1 MSHPRSLSELR
12 ARLSALG
19 RRDLLALSINDAR
32 RSIPNDEVGRILAF
46 LGERLRKTTIDSLLS
61 DAEAQRVVEGA
72 LSRTHRDWLIE
83 TMVAWADGSATEG
96 PRRVAPWA
104 LGDEDIEKPERTSAA
119 IEKFALAHG
128 LSARLEDL
136 ATAALDY
143 VDRSALDPSRL
154 RFEPGST
161 IADLAARRHLPT
173 GMASKSLA
181 ATELADAARSYI
193 HAAAR
198 AKKVRETH
206 EARYVVRPSTKELR
220 MLAAQLAAL
229 DETLGARPLGMLADD
244 QAEIVLDREIPR
256 FETTFTTK
264 AKNAYK
270 PPAQTT
276 LDFDGFEHGHIELAC
291 TCIETKPATC
301 AHARRLLDQIR
312 DVAHDVNL
320 PLHDALSKIVAE
332 PSHARMLARVE
343 SLVSAGKNESP
354 AFKLAVRLARD
365 GSKDAVSLALRRRG
379 KNGVYS
385 AGTITSAERVAL
397 ELETLENHDRAVVD
411 AVLGVERSVKAKLSR
426 AALAEREAAVLRAI
440 VNHPEVYAAD
450 DGERIVRVAEATPT
464 IFVLPLEQGYRIEVR
479 LGGARLGERA
489 FRHGRAIIAHEV
501 DTDTSYVALL
511 DPTVSAV
518 ADVFNLAP
526 IVPRD
531 ALDSLLAALV
541 TLEPRIALALPPSLE
556 GSAVRADDTAFVRLE
571 PLENRGLRVELR
583 VRPLP
588 GTVSIIA
595 GEGPDTV
602 HAFAGGERRH
612 ARRDRQAEL
621 RAAETLRARL
631 PLSTAR
637 VEGPLRFVVEPLEA
651 ALDVVHTLAEL
662 GDVRVEWP
670 EGQTGMRV
678 DREVRRA
685 DLHVRVGSLDRWL
698 GIDGEA
704 KVDENAIPLARLLD
718 VARRGGRYVEV
729 SKGRFARIEAA
740 LSDRLVELDALAF
753 KTKSGLALGKASVLE
768 LTKVLAGESFA
779 ATEQAAELI
788 SKLDDLGNYKPPKPR
803 LTTELRS
810 YQLEGYE
817 FLARL
822 AHLELGA
829 LLADEMG
836 LGKTIQT
843 LALLDARA
851 HLGPALVLAPTSVC
865 DNWCAEAERFAP
877 NLRPVLLRG
886 ASREKAL
893 TDLGPGDVLVAS
905 YEVAT
910 RDADK
915 LAHIELATLVI
926 DEAQALKNPRTKRA
940 RAVRTL
946 RAGFRLALSGTPME
960 NHLGEL
966 FATTSLVLPG
976 LLGTWE
982 TFRDRFAIP
991 IERDGDE
998 RARLR
1003 LRRMISPYLLRR
1015 TKSEVAPELP
1025 PRTEV
1030 LRTIELSGAESVLY
1044 EAARLE
1050 AISSLEK
1057 APTKA
1062 NDRRFVVL
1070 SALTRLRQL
1079 ACHPRLVDGAS
1090 DVRSSK
1096 LEAFVE
1102 LAQDLVREGHRALV
1116 FSQFT
1121 SHLALV
1127 REALDARGY
1136 QSLYLD
1142 GGTPAKERTRLVE
1155 EFETGDAPLFLIS
1168 LKAGGTG
1175 LNLVAA
1181 DYVIHLDPWWNPAAE
1196 DQASD
1201 RAHRI
1206 GQTKPVTVVRMVTRG
1221 TIEEAVVALHGKKR
1235 ALADAILAE
1244 SATIAK
1250 VSVEELLDLLREGAT
1265 MLDDSDVLP
1274 DEEIV

>member
-1 MSHPRSLSELR
+1 MSQPRSLSELR
-12 ARLSALG
+12 ARLLALG
-19 RRDLLALSINDAR
+19 RRDLLALSIVDAR
-32 RSIPNDEVGRILAF
+32 RTIPNDEVGRILAF
-46 LGERLRKTTIDSLLS
+46 LGERLRKTSIDALLS

-83 TMVAWADGSATEG
+83 TLVAWADGSASDG
-96 PRRVAPWA
+96 PRRVAPWP
-104 LGDEDIEKPERTSAA
+104 LGDESIEKPERTAGEIERFAIAHGVAQRLDDAASAA
-119 IEKFALAHG
+119 
-128 LSARLEDL
+128 LEH
-136 ATAALDY
+136 
-143 VDRSALDPSRL
+143 VDRSALDPTRL

-161 IADLAARRHLPT
+161 IADLVARRHLPT

-181 ATELADAARSYI
+181 ATELADAARNHVY
-193 HAAAR
+193 AAAR
-198 AKKVRETH
+198 AKKIRDTH
-206 EARYVVRPSTKELR
+206 EARWAVRSESRELR
-220 MLAAQLAAL
+220 MLAAQLAAF
-229 DETLGARPLGMLADD
+229 DERLGPRPPGLLTDD
-244 QAEIVLDREIPR
+244 QAEITLDRDVPR
-256 FETTFTTK
+256 FETTFTTR
-264 AKNAYK
+264 AKSAYR
-270 PPAQTT
+270 PPAQTS
-276 LDFDGFEHGHIELAC
+276 LEIDGFEHGHLALAC
-291 TCIETKPATC
+291 TCTETSPATC
-301 AHARRLLDQIR
+301 AHARRLLDQVR
-312 DVAHDVNL
+312 DVVHDTAL
-320 PLHDALSKIVAE
+320 PLHDAVAKIVAE
-332 PSHARMLARVE
+332 PSHARMVARVE
-343 SLVSAGKNESP
+343 QLVQASKSEAPSY
-354 AFKLAVRLARD
+354 KLAVRLARD
-365 GSKDAVSLALRRRG
+365 GSKDPVALALRRRG

-385 AGTITSAERVAL
+385 TGTVTSAERVAL
-397 ELETLENHDRAVVD
+397 ELETLESHDRLVVD

-440 VNHPEVYAAD
+440 VGHPEVYAAD
-450 DGERIVRVAEATPT
+450 SPELGIRVVEATPT
-464 IFVLPLEQGYRIEVR
+464 IHVLPGEHGYRIEVR
-479 LGGARLGERA
+479 LGGARLGESA
-489 FRHGRAIIAHEV
+489 FRYGRAIVAH
-501 DTDTSYVALL
+501 DRDQDTSHVGVL
-511 DPTVSAV
+511 DPTIAAI
-518 ADVFNLAP
+518 ADVFALSP
-526 IVPRD
+526 VVPRD
-531 ALDSLLAALV
+531 ALDALLASLV

-556 GSAVRADDTAFVRLE
+556 GSAVLANETPFVRLE
-571 PLENRGLRVELR
+571 PIEHRGLRVELR

-588 GTVSIIA
+588 GVSSVVA

-602 HAFAGGERRH
+602 HAFASGERRH
-612 ARRDRQAEL
+612 ARRDRTAEV
-621 RAAETLRARL
+621 RGAEALRARL
-631 PLSTAR
+631 PLAQAR
-637 VEGPLRFVVEPLEA
+637 SEGAFRFVVEPLEA
-651 ALDVVHTLAEL
+651 ALDVVHVLADMP
-662 GDVRVEWP
+662 DVRVEWP
-670 EGQTGMRV
+670 EGHTGLSI

-698 GIDGEA
+698 GIEGEA

-718 VARRGGRYVEV
+718 VARRGGRYVEI
-729 SKGRFARIEAA
+729 SRGRFARIEAA
-740 LSDRLVELDALAF
+740 LTERLVELDALAF

-768 LTKVLAGESFA
+768 LRRVLGGEAFSATDRA
-779 ATEQAAELI
+779 ADLVA
-788 SKLDDLGNYKPPKPR
+788 KLDGLATYAPPPPGIEA
-803 LTTELRS
+803 ELRS
-810 YQLEGYE
+810 YQREGYE
-817 FLARL
+817 FLSRL

-836 LGKTIQT
+836 LGKTVQT
-843 LALLDARA
+843 LALLDARRG
-851 HLGPALVLAPTSVC
+851 LGPQLVLAPTSVC
-865 DNWCAEAERFAP
+865 DNWHAEAERFAP
-877 NLRPVLLRG
+877 GLRPVVLRG
-886 ASREKAL
+886 TSRDRAIASV
-893 TDLGPGDVLVAS
+893 GPGDLLIAS

-910 RDADK
+910 RDAEK
-915 LAHIELATLVI
+915 LAAIPFATLVI

-946 RAGFRLALSGTPME
+946 DARFRLALSGTPME

-966 FATTSLVLPG
+966 YATTSLVLPG

-998 RARLR
+998 RARAR
-1003 LRRMISPYLLRR
+1003 LRRLISPYLLRR

-1030 LRTIELSGAESVLY
+1030 LRTVELSGAESVLY

-1050 AISSLEK
+1050 AIASLEK

-1079 ACHPRLVDGAS
+1079 ACHPRLVDAGS

-1096 LEAFVE
+1096 LDAFVE
-1102 LAQDLVREGHRALV
+1102 LVADLVREGHRALV

-1127 REALDARGY
+1127 REALDARGW

-1142 GGTPAKERTRLVE
+1142 GGTPAKERARLVE

-1235 ALADAILAE
+1235 ALADAILSD
-1244 SATIAK
+1244 SAAIAK
-1250 VSVEELLDLLREGAT
+1250 VSVEELLDLLREGPST
-1265 MLDDSDVLP
+1265 VDDADVLG